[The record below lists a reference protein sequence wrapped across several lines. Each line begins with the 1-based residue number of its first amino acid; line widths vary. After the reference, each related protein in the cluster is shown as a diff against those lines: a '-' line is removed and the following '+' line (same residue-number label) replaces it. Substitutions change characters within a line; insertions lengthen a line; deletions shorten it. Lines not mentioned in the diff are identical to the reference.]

1 MTKREQDKHSKMLI
15 ERAALQLR
23 REEEE
28 KQRHKEMFAK
38 KPTSS
43 FQNVAKLGMTSGD
56 KHAQGQQQQ
65 EEGLGDLPP
74 RTKSA
79 LSLLLNPDPS
89 IFPENHPYR
98 RGYSS
103 GELVRPGPSHMMG
116 LTGMGGFGPMTSIN
130 AGGAQRPQMHPI
142 QMGHDARMDQAGPPQ
157 RKLGAEDRLLSERIR
172 ARDAAEVEQKQKQA
186 AQDEQER
193 VRQLVAQKEKLEEEE
208 RAKRARIQQVE
219 QEEKAQQ
226 KQLQQALQERAQR
239 QQQQQQQRQPQ
250 RRVTDPPPP
259 PNAQPPQEQ
268 QRPQH
273 RRQASHASQQPK
285 ASRPPSIYQQGG
297 VGSMMPMAFRGVG
310 TANKSSAAMP
320 VASQVDIGPI
330 AGFERPPG
338 PAGNTSTSNNPAQ
351 KGAPGHRPRGPPQG
365 QELDTDSEDEAE
377 DKENA
382 NALNM
387 AKSIAEQKLRMFA
400 EKRGIVPAPLGP
412 APAAAPPSPLRPHA
426 GPSAQRPHSQ
436 VIETTPPWARQPHQD
451 PRFEDHR
458 GNGGPRVTPQPI
470 PLMHPYNLPVAAI
483 PTTPRTTRKLMLR
496 TELSESVRRGLL
508 WERQQGV
515 KPIKRTASASNAE
528 GIARFPP
535 IPQLAASPSM
545 VQLRPKVRRL
555 EGQEQGVI
563 TAPVKK
569 ATPEELEERKK
580 RALARNRS
588 DANNFHTSGW

>member
-43 FQNVAKLGMTSGD
+43 FQNVAKLGMTPSGSGD
-56 KHAQGQQQQ
+56 KPSQGSQQ
-65 EEGLGDLPP
+65 EQEAGDLPP

-116 LTGMGGFGPMTSIN
+116 LTGMGGFGPLTSMN
-130 AGGAQRPQMHPI
+130 AGGGQQQRPQMHPV
-142 QMGHDARMDQAGPPQ
+142 QLGGDPRMDQARPPQ
-157 RKLGAEDRLLSERIR
+157 RRPAALDRQMSEQML
-172 ARDAAEVEQKQKQA
+172 ARDAAEAEQKKKQVVL
-186 AQDEQER
+186 DEQER
-193 VRQLVAQKEKLEEEE
+193 VRKLVVQKEQLEEEE
-208 RAKRARIQQVE
+208 RVRRARIQQVE
-219 QEEKAQQ
+219 KEERAQQ
-226 KQLQQALQERAQR
+226 EQLQQALQERAQR
-239 QQQQQQQRQPQ
+239 QQQQQRAPQ

-259 PNAQPPQEQ
+259 TAMAAQVPQEQ
-268 QRPQH
+268 QRH
-273 RRQASHASQQPK
+273 RRQASQASQQPK
-285 ASRPPSIYQQGG
+285 KSRPPSVHGG
-297 VGSMMPMAFRGVG
+297 VGSMMPMAFRGAMMQ
-310 TANKSSAAMP
+310 ANKSSAAMP

-330 AGFERPPG
+330 AALERPPKQG
-338 PAGNTSTSNNPAQ
+338 PAGTASTSNNAGE
-351 KGAPGHRPRGPPQG
+351 KAAGYRPRGPPQG
-365 QELDTDSEDEAE
+365 QELDTDSEDETG

-382 NALNM
+382 NAVNM
-387 AKSIAEQKLRMFA
+387 AKSIAEEKLRMFA
-400 EKRGIVPAPLGP
+400 EKRGIVPAPLGH
-412 APAAAPPSPLRPHA
+412 AAPPSPLRPHP
-426 GPSAQRPHSQ
+426 GPSAQRPHPQ
-436 VIETTPPWARQPHQD
+436 ALETTPPWARQPHQD
-451 PRFEDHR
+451 QSDHR
-458 GNGGPRVTPQPI
+458 IHGGPRVTPQPI

-515 KPIKRTASASNAE
+515 RPIKRTTSAGNAE
-528 GIARFPP
+528 GLGRFPP

-545 VQLRPKVRRL
+545 VQLRPKMRRL
-555 EGQEQGVI
+555 EGQEEGAV
-563 TAPVKK
+563 TGAAPAKK

>member
-28 KQRHKEMFAK
+28 RQRHKEMFAK

-43 FQNVAKLGMTSGD
+43 FQNVAKLGMTSTDSGD
-56 KHAQGQQQQ
+56 KAGQGKQQ
-65 EEGLGDLPP
+65 EQEASNLPP

-116 LTGMGGFGPMTSIN
+116 LVGMGGFGPLTTMN
-130 AGGAQRPQMHPI
+130 AGVAPQQRPQMHPI
-142 QMGHDARMDQAGPPQ
+142 QMGVDAQ
-157 RKLGAEDRLLSERIR
+157 RRPAALDRQMSEQFL
-172 ARDAAEVEQKQKQA
+172 ARDAAEAEQKRQQA
-186 AQDEQER
+186 ALEEQER
-193 VRQLVAQKEKLEEEE
+193 VRKLMAEKEKLEEEE

-219 QEEKAQQ
+219 QEERAQQ

-239 QQQQQQQRQPQ
+239 QQQQQRHPQ
-250 RRVTDPPPP
+250 RRVTDPAPPIGT
-259 PNAQPPQEQ
+259 ATQPPQEQ
-268 QRPQH
+268 QRAQH
-273 RRQASHASQQPK
+273 RRQASQVSQQPK
-285 ASRPPSIYQQGG
+285 ASRPPSVHGG
-297 VGSMMPMAFRGVG
+297 MGSIMPMAFRGAG
-310 TANKSSAAMP
+310 MQANKSSAAMP

-330 AGFERPPG
+330 AAFDRPPQQG
-338 PAGNTSTSNNPAQ
+338 PAGSASTSSSAAPQ
-351 KGAPGHRPRGPPQG
+351 GGAGYRPRGPPQG

-377 DKENA
+377 GKENA

-412 APAAAPPSPLRPHA
+412 VPAAAPPSPLRPHG
-426 GPSAQRPHSQ
+426 GPSAQRPHPQ
-436 VIETTPPWARQPHQD
+436 VLETTPPWARQPHQD
-451 PRFEDHR
+451 QRHEDHR
-458 GNGGPRVTPQPI
+458 SHGGPRVPPQPI

-483 PTTPRTTRKLMLR
+483 PTTPKTTRRMMLR
-496 TELSESVRRGLL
+496 TEMSESVRRGLL
-508 WERQQGV
+508 TERQQGV
-515 KPIKRTASASNAE
+515 RPIKRTTSASNAE
-528 GIARFPP
+528 GLGRFPA

-555 EGQEQGVI
+555 DGQEEGVV
-563 TAPVKK
+563 TAPPVKK